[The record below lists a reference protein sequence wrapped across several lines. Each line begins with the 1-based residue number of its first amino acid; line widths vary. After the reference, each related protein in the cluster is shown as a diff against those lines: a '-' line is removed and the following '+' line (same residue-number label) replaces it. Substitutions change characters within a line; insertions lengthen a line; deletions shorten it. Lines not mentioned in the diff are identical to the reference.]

1 MNVRMLKKDLR
12 RKKSINLILLVF
24 IFLSTMFIAGSL
36 NNFTVIMNGVEHFM
50 EQSRIR
56 DFLIVT
62 KGGGPDELSE
72 NDKDIEEFLENQ
84 GQVEHFTV
92 DEELFFSDNQLKV
105 ENGKKATLLNPAMI
119 KIGRAHV

>member
-50 EQSRIR
+50 EQSGIG

-72 NDKDIEEFLENQ
+72 NDKDIEEFLESQ
-84 GQVEHFTV
+84 EQVERFTV
-92 DEELFFSDNQLKV
+92 FDLIPTEHL
-105 ENGKKATLLNPAMI
+105 
-119 KIGRAHV
+119 